1 MENDAK
7 NLRENLI
14 GFSTGALKR
23 LPKRL
28 REVVAKRF
36 GLKNG
41 REMTLEEIGKDY
53 KISRE
58 RIRQIEKAALD
69 KLKEIGSNESAANVF
84 SHLRRIIAMRGG
96 VIGERDLIRI
106 VLNKE
111 NEKSNY
117 PAKGALFLTL
127 ELDGKMEKVRE
138 DNYFEKRW
146 VCNMPLEISPVPFN
160 KRKNFKEENL
170 KRQADFINYLL
181 EFFNSTEEIISS
193 EKLLEMFRKTR
204 IAGKEKLSADLEKEI
219 LFSYLEPSKLIGQNY
234 FGQWGLK
241 SWPEIKPRS
250 VKDKIY
256 LALKKEKRPLHFT
269 KITEVINEI
278 CQDERLAKSQTVHNE
293 LIKDERCVL
302 IGRGIYALEEW
313 GYQNGI
319 VKEVI
324 ARILKRKNNPM
335 NQNEII
341 KEVLKKRII
350 KKNTVIVN
358 LKNHRCFVRLED
370 NRYRLRD

>member
-1 MENDAK
+1 
-7 NLRENLI
+7 
-14 GFSTGALKR
+14 
-23 LPKRL
+23 
-28 REVVAKRF
+28 
-36 GLKNG
+36 
-41 REMTLEEIGKDY
+41 
-53 KISRE
+53 
-58 RIRQIEKAALD
+58 
-69 KLKEIGSNESAANVF
+69 
-84 SHLRRIIAMRGG
+84 
-96 VIGERDLIRI
+96 
-106 VLNKE
+106 
-111 NEKSNY
+111 
-117 PAKGALFLTL
+117 
-127 ELDGKMEKVRE
+127 
-138 DNYFEKRW
+138 
-146 VCNMPLEISPVPFN
+146 
-160 KRKNFKEENL
+160 
-170 KRQADFINYLL
+170 
-181 EFFNSTEEIISS
+181 
-193 EKLLEMFRKTR
+193 MFRKTR

-278 CQDERLAKSQTVHNE
+278 CQDGRLAKSQTVHNE

-319 VKEVI
+319 VKEVL